1 MEIDRADVIAWQL
14 HPAGVIV
21 RTLDD
26 GAAVFHQGSGDV
38 YVLSRLH
45 GEVLEHLAAGRGDF
59 RALLQ
64 FFDLDTEPSGPEDL
78 RCKIQEALYQVMST
92 LESMQLVGRVA

>member
-1 MEIDRADVIAWQL
+1 MEIDHTDVIAWQL

-26 GAAVFHQGSGDV
+26 GVAVFHQGSGDV
-38 YVLSRLH
+38 FVLSRFH

-59 RALLQ
+59 MALLRSCAP
-64 FFDLDTEPSGPEDL
+64 DTETSGSEDL
-78 RCKIQEALYQVMST
+78 RCKTQEALYQVMST
-92 LESMQLVGRVA
+92 LEGMQLVERTA